1 MREIGLIAA
10 TCVIGWTISAGVGS
24 VQEMRR
30 WAAIDRAARAQ
41 ADLSA
46 HDIRGGIGV
55 ELSPAIR

>member
-1 MREIGLIAA
+1 MREIGLVLM
-10 TCVIGWTISAGVGS
+10 TCVIGWTLAAGVGS

-41 ADLSA
+41 AELSA
-46 HDIRGGIGV
+46 HDIRGGVGV